1 MKPESALC
9 VAGVFLCLFGIGHLP
24 AEAEAEATSTS
35 LELANALQPESNT
48 IQEISQASI
57 TASALHLARN
67 TRFVRFPDS
76 NLVYSY
82 SYRTWDEQ
90 PTILIV
96 PESQIESIEHLI
108 IDFEINE
115 KTP

>member
-9 VAGVFLCLFGIGHLP
+9 VAGVFLCLFGIGHIL
-24 AEAEAEATSTS
+24 AEAEATSTR
-35 LELANALQPESNT
+35 LELASVLQPESNT
-48 IQEISQASI
+48 IQDLSQESI
-57 TASALHLARN
+57 TASALLMARN
-67 TRFVRFPDS
+67 TRFIRFPGS

-82 SYRTWDEQ
+82 SYRTWREQ

-108 IDFEINE
+108 IDFQINE
-115 KTP
+115 ETP